1 MFFKRCVLWFVSD
14 FRTWVRWLGV
24 AFPFIFFCVCV
35 CVCVFLLVVLSMS
48 VFLVCGTIFVVFV
61 LIFVRF
67 SPRIVCS
74 RRVSIDPLIYVNF
87 DVEIH
92 QLLFVKNPMAKSCK
106 NTLFKLEGQNKLL
119 SVNLLI

>member
-1 MFFKRCVLWFVSD
+1 MLPFFS
-14 FRTWVRWLGV
+14 
-24 AFPFIFFCVCV
+24 FFFLCVCV
-35 CVCVFLLVVLSMS
+35 CCLFGRFVLMS

-74 RRVSIDPLIYVNF
+74 YRVSIDPLIYVNF
-87 DVEIH
+87 DVETH
-92 QLLFVKNPMAKSCK
+92 QLLFVKKPMAKSCK
-106 NTLFKLEGQNKLL
+106 NSLFKLEGQNKLL